1 MEKQFV
7 IIAILIIQ
15 KFIISVPYMLSA
27 VSHIDPNRKVFPQIS
42 AKPQISAALLTLRSE

>member
-1 MEKQFV
+1 MEKQLV

-15 KFIISVPYMLSA
+15 KFIIAVPYMHTA
-27 VSHIDPNRKVFPQIS
+27 SHIDPNVKVFPQIS